1 MDKNQGYVNKK
12 YLEQAAQT
20 FKSIK
25 GYSYKMMSISAG
37 DCVLDVGCGPGI
49 DVLQLAKQVGP
60 KGLAVGIDHDSQ
72 MIEEAKSLA
81 QSEKVDEIVKLHVHD
96 ITSLPFENEYFDS
109 CRSERVFMHLQNP
122 LATLREMHRVTKVN
136 GRVVVAESD
145 WSSLSI
151 DCDAVG
157 TEKKIFQYHRD
168 KIMASGYTG
177 RSLFRFFRVTG
188 FSEIDVNIFPVFT
201 TDLRTFS
208 DLVRLEYIEE
218 QALSANA
225 ISKQELA
232 KWREQLQ
239 HANEQGYFFC
249 SMNVFIV
256 AGTKYE

>member
-1 MDKNQGYVNKK
+1 MNHQGYVNKR

-20 FKSIK
+20 FKNIK
-25 GYSYKMMSISAG
+25 ACSYEMMSISER

-60 KGLAVGIDHDSQ
+60 KGFVVGIDHDSQ
-72 MIEEAKSLA
+72 MISEAKSLA
-81 QSEKVDEIVKLHVHD
+81 QSENISERVKFHVND
-96 ITSLPFENEYFDS
+96 VTSLPFENDYFNG
-109 CRSERVFMHLQNP
+109 CRSERVFMHLPNP
-122 LATLREMHRVTKVN
+122 LAALQEMHRVTKVN
-136 GRVVVAESD
+136 GRVVIAESD

-168 KIMASGYTG
+168 KIMASGYAG
-177 RSLFRFFRVTG
+177 RSLFRFFRISG
-188 FSEIDVNIFPVFT
+188 FSEIDIKIFPVFT
-201 TDLRTFS
+201 TDLSAFS

-239 HANEQGYFFC
+239 NANEQGYFFC
-249 SMNVFIV
+249 SMNVFVV
-256 AGTKYE
+256 AGTKPE

>member
-1 MDKNQGYVNKK
+1 MNNNQGYVNKK

-20 FKSIK
+20 FKNIK
-25 GYSYKMMSISAG
+25 AYSYEMMSISVG
-37 DCVLDVGCGPGI
+37 DCALDVGCGPGI
-49 DVLQLAKQVGP
+49 DVLQLANQVGV

-81 QSEKVDEIVKLHVHD
+81 ESENIAERVKFHVND
-96 ITSLPFENEYFDS
+96 VTSLPFDNNYFDS

-122 LATLREMHRVTKVN
+122 LATLREMHRVTKTN

-168 KIMASGYTG
+168 KIMASGYAG
-177 RSLFRFFRVTG
+177 RSLFRFFRITG
-188 FSEIDVNIFPVFT
+188 FSEIDIRIFPVFT
-201 TDLRTFS
+201 TDLSAFS

-232 KWREQLQ
+232 MWREQLQ
-239 HANEQGYFFC
+239 NANEQGYFFC
-249 SMNVFIV
+249 SMNVFVV
-256 AGTKYE
+256 AGTKSE